1 VICSLL
7 EQVVAHKLSTIK
19 HADKIVVVDNGTV
32 VEVGTHDELLVKGGH
47 YSHLVKLQKIAS
59 YIDQDQDVFVPGSA
73 AHSSASR
80 ISMTK
85 ASPFNLTPAQAM
97 PTSPNTQQ
105 QAPSFSRLLAMNAP
119 EWKQALVGSL
129 SAIVYGSLQP
139 TYAFTIGGLIA
150 AFFLTNHEEM
160 KAIVRQY
167 VIIFCSLSAISML
180 FNILQ
185 HYNFARMGENLV
197 RRIRVQVLEKI
208 LTFEAAWFDE
218 ELNSSGALCSRL
230 SNEASLV
237 KTLVADRISL
247 LVQTASGV
255 TIAVTMGL
263 VVAWKLA
270 LVMMAVQ
277 PIIMSCYYFKKVVLS
292 KVSKKLAKAQYKSTQ
307 IAIEAVYNHRM
318 VTSFGCSALVLRLFE
333 KAQEEPLKAASKKS
347 WVAGIA
353 TGCSPCLSFMFW
365 ALAFWYGGRLVQSG
379 QISAGDIFK
388 TFFIL
393 VSTGKMI
400 ADAGS
405 MTTDLAKGADAVA
418 SIFEVLDRTSVTPQV
433 RS

>member
-1 VICSLL
+1 M
-7 EQVVAHKLSTIK
+7 VAHKLSTIR
-19 HADKIVVVDNGTV
+19 HADKIAVVDNGSI
-32 VEVGTHDELLVKGGH
+32 VEIGTHDELLVKGGH
-47 YSHLVKLQKIAS
+47 YSRLVKLQKMAS
-59 YIDQDQDVFVPGSA
+59 YIDQDQDLIIPGSA
-73 AHSSASR
+73 ARSSTSR
-80 ISMTK
+80 LSLSMTK
-85 ASPFNLTPAQAM
+85 ASPFNLTPAQETLM
-97 PTSPNTQQ
+97 TSPITENLT
-105 QAPSFSRLLAMNAP
+105 PSFSRLLAMNAP

-139 TYAFTIGGLIA
+139 TYAFTIGGLIT
-150 AFFLTNHEEM
+150 AFFLTDHDKM

-167 VIIFCSLSAISML
+167 VAIFCSLSAVSIVV
-180 FNILQ
+180 NILQ

-197 RRIRVQVLEKI
+197 RRIRVQVLEKL
-208 LTFEAAWFDE
+208 LTFETAWFDE
-218 ELNSSGALCSRL
+218 ESNSSGALCSRL

-270 LVMMAVQ
+270 LVMIAVQ
-277 PIIMSCYYFKKVVLS
+277 PIIMSCYYAKKIVLS
-292 KVSKKLAKAQYKSTQ
+292 KVSGNLAKAQYKSTQ

-318 VTSFGCSALVLRLFE
+318 VTSFGCSDLVLRLFK

-365 ALAFWYGGRLVQSG
+365 ALDFWYGGKLVQAG
-379 QISAGDIFK
+379 QISAGDVFK

-418 SIFEVLDRTSVTPQV
+418 SVFEVLDRQSMTPQV
-433 RS
+433 RILS